1 MLSKIRNFS
10 FFIIFFASID
20 QAIKFYLINIYNI
33 NTTHLNSQFMEK
45 INDYFNLYLIWNK
58 GFAFGLFQNDLQSI
72 NNFYMIIMLVLIIF
86 LFFYAIKIN
95 KKIYY
100 FAFSLIIGGAIG
112 NLIDRFLYQAVLDF
126 IDIGRWRQ
134 DHLSAHPALSDCQ
147 PDHRHGLYVGGLR
160 RLSRASP
167 AAAARTG
174 AA

>member
-1 MLSKIRNFS
+1 MLGKIRNFS
-10 FFIIFFASID
+10 FFIIFFAGTD

-33 NTTHLNSQFMEK
+33 NNSHLNSQLMEK

-58 GFAFGLFQNDLQSI
+58 GVACGLFQNDLQSI

-86 LFFYAIKIN
+86 LFFYAIKID

-126 IDIGRWRQ
+126 IDIHYMNYHW
-134 DHLSAHPALSDCQ
+134 
-147 PDHRHGLYVGGLR
+147 YVFNFADITITAGCLLVIVLELFSGKNKKEN
-160 RLSRASP
+160 A
-167 AAAARTG
+167 
-174 AA
+174 

>member
-10 FFIIFFASID
+10 FFIILFASID

-33 NTTHLNSQFMEK
+33 DTSHLNSQFMEK

-72 NNFYMIIMLVLIIF
+72 NNFYMLIMLVLIIF

-126 IDIGRWRQ
+126 IDIHYSNFHWFTFNLADIFIVFGIMVYLIQ
-134 DHLSAHPALSDCQ
+134 D
-147 PDHRHGLYVGGLR
+147 YYKKKIK
-160 RLSRASP
+160 
-167 AAAARTG
+167 
-174 AA
+174 

>member
-10 FFIIFFASID
+10 FFIILFASID

-33 NTTHLNSQFMEK
+33 DTSHLNSQFMEK

-72 NNFYMIIMLVLIIF
+72 NNVYMIIMIVLIIF

-112 NLIDRFLYQAVLDF
+112 NLIDRFLYPAVLDF
-126 IDIGRWRQ
+126 IDIHYMNYHW
-134 DHLSAHPALSDCQ
+134 
-147 PDHRHGLYVGGLR
+147 YVFNFADITITVGCLLVIVLELFSGKNKKEN
-160 RLSRASP
+160 A
-167 AAAARTG
+167 
-174 AA
+174 

>member
-1 MLSKIRNFS
+1 MLKTLRNFS
-10 FFIIFFASID
+10 VLIIFFALID
-20 QAIKFYLINIYNI
+20 QAIKLYLIKTYNI
-33 NTTHLNSQFMEK
+33 DTSYLNSQFMEK
-45 INDYFNLYLIWNK
+45 INDFLNLYLIWNK

-126 IDIGRWRQ
+126 IDIHYMNYHW
-134 DHLSAHPALSDCQ
+134 
-147 PDHRHGLYVGGLR
+147 YVFNFADITITLGCLLIIILELFSNKNKKENG
-160 RLSRASP
+160 
-167 AAAARTG
+167 
-174 AA
+174 

>member
-10 FFIIFFASID
+10 FFIILFAGID

-33 NTTHLNSQFMEK
+33 NTSHLNSQFMEK
-45 INDYFNLYLIWNK
+45 INDYLNLYLIWNK

-86 LFFYAIKIN
+86 LFFYAIKID

-126 IDIGRWRQ
+126 IDIHYMNYHW
-134 DHLSAHPALSDCQ
+134 
-147 PDHRHGLYVGGLR
+147 YVFNFADITITVGCLLVIILELFSGKNKKEN
-160 RLSRASP
+160 A
-167 AAAARTG
+167 
-174 AA
+174 